1 MKFRQCNDTNG
12 IRICVPRIRR
22 NHQIKL
28 SHILILREQDL
39 RTSHRRN
46 LYLCSSRSKY
56 EFCNINFSA
65 PCSHQSLHDE
75 TQSFSRL
82 MDNRCK
88 QTSIPRVATGQLH
101 FGSMPNHK
109 KREVRILKSRFY
121 RHRSRINEYSSG

>member
-1 MKFRQCNDTNG
+1 MKFRQFNDTNG

-22 NHQIKL
+22 NHKIKL
-28 SHILILREQDL
+28 RHVLILREHDL

-88 QTSIPRVATGQLH
+88 QTSIPRVSYGPASFWIHAKPQEKRSEDTQESFL
-101 FGSMPNHK
+101 SPPQPHK
-109 KREVRILKSRFY
+109 
-121 RHRSRINEYSSG
+121 